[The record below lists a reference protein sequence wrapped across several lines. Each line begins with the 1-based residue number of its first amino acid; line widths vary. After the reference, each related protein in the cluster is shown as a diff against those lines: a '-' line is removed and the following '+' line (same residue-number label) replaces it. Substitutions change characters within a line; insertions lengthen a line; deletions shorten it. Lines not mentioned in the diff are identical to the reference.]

1 MTDSI
6 QTIIRRAVNPA
17 VVRLDGRY
25 TDPRTYGVY
34 QLPYASASASRF
46 HQGNHPVRM
55 QELER
60 EFDACTLNFL
70 FRSKEDAEAVA
81 SALNGREI

>member
-6 QTIIRRAVNPA
+6 QTIIRRAINPKD
-17 VVRLDGRY
+17 VGTDGRY

-34 QLPYASASASRF
+34 QLPYTSTSASRF
-46 HQGNHPVRM
+46 HQGNHPVRR

-60 EFDACTLNFL
+60 EFGACTLTFL
-70 FRSKEDAEAVA
+70 FLSKEDAEAVA
-81 SALNGREI
+81 SALNGREA

>member
-17 VVRLDGRY
+17 DVRAEGRY
-25 TDPRTYGVY
+25 TYPRTYGVY
-34 QLPYASASASRF
+34 QLPYASTSAFRF
-46 HQGNHPVRM
+46 HQGNYPVRM

-60 EFDACTLNFL
+60 EFSACTLSFL
-70 FRSKEDAEAVA
+70 FLSKEDAEAVA
-81 SALNGREI
+81 SALNGRDA